1 MAAGGPVR
9 PFVEAAMDDAQARL
23 AERLV
28 PDLEQLLGPG
38 SRIDDLSIEG
48 DSPVFVRV
56 VCVIDGRSCQ
66 IEARGE
72 TAIDAINDVLRL
84 AAETRLTAAF
94 EQLIAPA

>member
-1 MAAGGPVR
+1 MAADGPVW

-28 PDLEQLLGPG
+28 PDLEQIFGPG
-38 SRIDDLSIEG
+38 IRIDDLSIEG
-48 DSPVFVRV
+48 DTPVFVRV
-56 VCVIDGRSCQ
+56 VCVVDGRSRE

-72 TAIDAINDVLRL
+72 TAIDAISDVLRL
-84 AAETRLTAAF
+84 AAETRLAAAF